1 MEFLTLVIIAVC
13 MYLLMFKPE
22 KEKIAFSLFAAA
34 SFILTGMWFV
44 STFGSI
50 FGQGNY

>member
-13 MYLLMFKPE
+13 MYLLMFKSKRE
-22 KEKIAFSLFAAA
+22 KVAFCMFGVA
-34 SFILTGMWFV
+34 SFILVGMWFV

-50 FGQGNY
+50 FGNGNY

>member
-1 MEFLTLVIIAVC
+1 MEFLTLVIITIC

-22 KEKIAFSLFAAA
+22 REKLAFCMFGTAT
-34 SFILTGMWFV
+34 FILTGMWFV

-50 FGQGNY
+50 FGNGNY